1 MSAQTQ
7 ESKGMPYPVMA
18 VIGALLMFGGMY
30 LSTDPPSALSFQADL
45 AAQGIPLDLGKTIA
59 TIGVFLILF
68 PAINLFFLKPLEEAI
83 SERTNTLEEAFTDA
97 ESLREEM
104 RTMRSDY
111 ERKLIESEENA
122 RTQIQSQIKEAQDLR
137 TQMVAE
143 ANAKVDEMTRRA
155 REDMESER
163 AKVMGDLRLHVANL
177 AFQATEK
184 ILSENVDDARNRKLV
199 DDFITQAEVGTK

>member
-1 MSAQTQ
+1 
-7 ESKGMPYPVMA
+7 MA
-18 VIGALLMFGGMY
+18 VIGAVLMIGGMY
-30 LSTDPPSALSFQADL
+30 VSTNPPSVLSFQADL
-45 AAQGIPLDLGKTIA
+45 AAQGIPLDLGKTVA

-111 ERKLIESEENA
+111 ERKLIESEESA

-143 ANAKVDEMTRRA
+143 ANAKVDDMTRRA
-155 REDMESER
+155 REDMDSER